1 MKEPLFSAPPGW
13 TRRRFLKGSTA
24 ALAGVY
30 GLSRDFAL
38 AEQVPDKFDGLG
50 FKLAAPEPNA
60 KSGGVLRMGIPNRPP
75 HFDIHQS
82 GTFFNHG
89 AQGCM
94 FDNLVRRDPRAD
106 GRGGTRKWHNRPG
119 LSSTRPSASQ
129 TLGASHPANA
139 AAIAQYRMQSEDDG
153 RIGVVRRHQK
163 RKLRFGDRCHRFDP
177 ARPSDY
183 FNAWY
188 TKDGPQNYSFWDNKE
203 FQALVPR
210 IDREVDA
217 KKRLTLIRRA
227 ESVMEQD
234 PPLVPVAWEKINDVW
249 YNYVMDHNPPDYF
262 GIYGV
267 GQTGYSVAGQGLRYC
282 SSPPRKRGSRSAAE
296 PWIPEFPLSRE

>member
-13 TRRRFLKGSTA
+13 TRRRFLKGSAA

-82 GTFFNHG
+82 GTLFNLG

-119 LSSTRPSASQ
+119 LSSARPSASQ
-129 TLGASHPANA
+129 TPGASHPENA
-139 AAIAQYRMQSEDDG
+139 AAISQYRMQSEDDG
-153 RIGVVRRHQK
+153 RVGVVRRHQK
-163 RKLRFGDRCHRFDP
+163 RKLRFGDRCHRF
-177 ARPSDY
+177 RPCSTPLITSMPGIPRMVRRTTR
-183 FNAWY
+183 FGTIRSRWCRSHGRKS
-188 TKDGPQNYSFWDNKE
+188 TTSGTTIQGPQPTRLLWHLRCRSDWIPCGWTRLE
-203 FQALVPR
+203 VLLVAP
-210 IDREVDA
+210 A
-217 KKRLTLIRRA
+217 KA
-227 ESVMEQD
+227 
-234 PPLVPVAWEKINDVW
+234 
-249 YNYVMDHNPPDYF
+249 
-262 GIYGV
+262 GV
-267 GQTGYSVAGQGLRYC
+267 QVSGGSLD
-282 SSPPRKRGSRSAAE
+282 SRS
-296 PWIPEFPLSRE
+296 RENGEYRFI